1 MKIQNIFYTV
11 GVIFI
16 IVAVLYFTREY
27 IKELPDPIKVLL
39 LIVSVI
45 VAFIIAEFLRGAD
58 K

>member
-1 MKIQNIFYTV
+1 MKIQNVFYTV

-16 IVAVLYFTREY
+16 IAAVLYFTREY
-27 IKELPDPIKVLL
+27 IRELPNSIKALL

-45 VAFIIAEFLRGAD
+45 VSFIIAELLRGGD